1 MGLTGQSFQKWK
13 GDDFTIQFTITDAQ
27 TLSGYIAEWFMS
39 VTADSGSALITK
51 LSSNGGI
58 TFDANKVL
66 IPIASAETKTI
77 TPTDPIPAG
86 TYYHELHLT
95 DPQSKT
101 TVAAIGTITLTNPFH
116 KRT

>member
-1 MGLTGQSFQKWK
+1 MGLVGQNFTKWK

-27 TLSGYIAEWFMS
+27 TLSGYVAEWFFATS
-39 VTADSGSALITK
+39 DTAGSALITK

-66 IPIASAETKTI
+66 IPIASVETKTI

-101 TVAAIGTITLTNPFH
+101 TVAATGTITLVNPFH